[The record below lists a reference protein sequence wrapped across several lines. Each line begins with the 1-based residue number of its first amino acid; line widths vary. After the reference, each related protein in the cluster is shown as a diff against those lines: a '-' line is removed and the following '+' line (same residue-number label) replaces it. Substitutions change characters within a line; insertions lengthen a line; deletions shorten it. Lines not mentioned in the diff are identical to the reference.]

1 MQALKTIF
9 VTGGTGNQGGAVAR
23 NLINDGFKVKV
34 LTRNPASAAAQ
45 SLAKQGIQ
53 VIQGDLNETD
63 TFKQHIKDADGV
75 FSVQTFE
82 NGIEKEIK
90 QGIDLARMAKE
101 YNVRHFL
108 YTSVAGADL
117 HTGIPHWE
125 SKAEIEDCIKKL
137 GISYT
142 IIRPTSLYENFLF
155 PEVKNRLVKGKLVSP
170 IDKNIVQQFIASE
183 DIGRISAKIFLKP
196 DQYASQTIT
205 LAAEQLDSIEVARI
219 LSETLGKEIK
229 YQKLPAIITRLV
241 MGKKLYKMFEWINE
255 NSGVFIKDMQEVK
268 KEFPNLMSLKQ
279 WIQLHFK
286 TS

>member
-1 MQALKTIF
+1 
-9 VTGGTGNQGGAVAR
+9 
-23 NLINDGFKVKV
+23 
-34 LTRNPASAAAQ
+34 
-45 SLAKQGIQ
+45 
-53 VIQGDLNETD
+53 
-63 TFKQHIKDADGV
+63 
-75 FSVQTFE
+75 
-82 NGIEKEIK
+82 
-90 QGIDLARMAKE
+90 MAKE

-183 DIGRISAKIFLKP
+183 DIGRISAKIFLNP